1 VLLPDCGSDAPM
13 ALRKNLGNTGLAVTT
28 DFREFKRLGRLTSP
42 VLDDRDVI
50 LFPEKVQGKYAL
62 LHRPKEYIGGE
73 YGVDYPSIW
82 MKFSDDLLNWE
93 DKESHL
99 LITGTENSWEE
110 KLGGSTPPLKRK
122 RVGWCCIMWWSMAD
136 GDTIVLALC
145 CLIWK
150 IRCTF
155 WLKLLNLYLNR
166 NWILKRLVCIMV
178 VYFLQEM

>member
-1 VLLPDCGSDAPM
+1 M
-13 ALRKNLGNTGLAVTT
+13 
-28 DFREFKRLGRLTSP
+28 
-42 VLDDRDVI
+42 
-50 LFPEKVQGKYAL
+50 

-110 KLGGSTPPLKRK
+110 KLGGSTPPLKTEKGWLVLYHGVEHGGRGYY
-122 RVGWCCIMWWSMAD
+122 RVG
-136 GDTIVLALC
+136 AL
-145 CLIWK
+145 LLDLE

-166 NWILKRLVCIMV
+166 NWILKRPVCIMV

>member
-1 VLLPDCGSDAPM
+1 M
-13 ALRKNLGNTGLAVTT
+13 
-28 DFREFKRLGRLTSP
+28 
-42 VLDDRDVI
+42 
-50 LFPEKVQGKYAL
+50 

-110 KLGGSTPPLKRK
+110 KLGGSTPPLKTEKGWLVLYHGVEHGGRGYY
-122 RVGWCCIMWWSMAD
+122 RVG
-136 GDTIVLALC
+136 AL
-145 CLIWK
+145 LLDLEN
-150 IRCTF
+150 RCTF

-166 NWILKRLVCIMV
+166 NWILKRPVCIMV

>member
-1 VLLPDCGSDAPM
+1 M
-13 ALRKNLGNTGLAVTT
+13 
-28 DFREFKRLGRLTSP
+28 
-42 VLDDRDVI
+42 
-50 LFPEKVQGKYAL
+50 

-110 KLGGSTPPLKRK
+110 KLGGSTPPLKTEKGWLVLYHGVEHGGRGYY
-122 RVGWCCIMWWSMAD
+122 RVG
-136 GDTIVLALC
+136 AL
-145 CLIWK
+145 LLDLE
-150 IRCTF
+150 IRCAS

-166 NWILKRLVCIMV
+166 NWILKRPVCIMV